1 MSLLRIVIFV
11 LCLLVVGVTMATAG
25 DRNYKELYQQG
36 AEHYKKG
43 EFDEA
48 IRLYSM
54 AIAHRP
60 NSVILLFRR
69 GCAYEKNKQY
79 DNAISDLGKAI
90 VLEPEYTDAYYV
102 RGMAYLN
109 KGLKQLAADDFKKAC
124 EMGWTDAC
132 SKLK

>member
-1 MSLLRIVIFV
+1 MSILRTFILV
-11 LCLLVVGVTMATAG
+11 LCLLVVGATISTAG
-25 DRNYKELYQQG
+25 DKNYKELYRQG

-43 EFDEA
+43 EYDDA

-54 AIAHRP
+54 AIELRP

-79 DNAISDLGKAI
+79 DNAISDLNKAI

-102 RGMAYLN
+102 RGMAYMN
-109 KGLKQLAADDFKKAC
+109 KGQKHMAADDFKKAC
-124 EMGWTDAC
+124 DMGWSDAC
-132 SKLK
+132 GKLK